1 MAMRWSVFATI
12 LVLAV
17 ALPAAADN
25 FQVINIVSEG
35 YAVDNTESSNS
46 LAITAVGAWKQPDT
60 GLYPTAT
67 WVSYDNTGAGGFSPP
82 NGTTATFTRTFVL
95 PYAHNSGSVEV
106 WADDT
111 ADVWLDGTLFY
122 AANLG
127 AQNGTCQMGVIGCLP
142 EYGGVVSLNGLTAG
156 SHTLTVEG
164 HQVAGDGFGVL
175 WEGQVTSSAPDGGTT
190 LVLFG
195 GVLVGLETL
204 RRKLRI

>member
-1 MAMRWSVFATI
+1 LETARHGV
-12 LVLAV
+12 
-17 ALPAAADN
+17 
-25 FQVINIVSEG
+25 VSDG
-35 YAVDNTESSNS
+35 D
-46 LAITAVGAWKQPDT
+46 L
-60 GLYPTAT
+60 GLLRQHR
-67 WVSYDNTGAGGFSPP
+67 AGGFSPP
-82 NGTTATFTRTFVL
+82 NGTTATFTQTFVL